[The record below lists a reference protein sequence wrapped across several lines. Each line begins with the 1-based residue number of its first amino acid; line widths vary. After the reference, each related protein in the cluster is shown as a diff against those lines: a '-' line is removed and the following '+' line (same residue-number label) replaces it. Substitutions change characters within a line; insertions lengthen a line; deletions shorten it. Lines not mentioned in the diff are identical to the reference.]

1 MDDIRNDNNQPD
13 YSGAEMDNHDDT
25 TIDAV
30 NQANDAIQDTAGDTV
45 QADSPGAGMSCSDPQ
60 HTAPAGEIYAG
71 GAHAGEVHTENSASS
86 RGPETFG
93 YQAGGPVD
101 ADTRKQTYYSEN
113 IKKTRQRKTGV
124 GHLILVSLISS
135 LLGAGMMFAAV
146 VYVAPMIDAK
156 AVEMLGLPM
165 RTADV
170 SGSEGGII
178 KKIEIAE
185 TSSPVEAIAE
195 KVSPSIVGIQIT
207 VPARSSF
214 SFFFDIS
221 GDGVGYGSGI
231 IIREDGYILT
241 NNHVIEAAMAGR
253 TSNALIDGAK
263 IEVIM
268 PDNKDKPYKAQ
279 VVGRDE
285 KTDIAVLKIDAVGLP
300 AAEMGDSDEV
310 KVGELAVAIGNPGG
324 MDYMGSVTAGVISG
338 INRTIT
344 FDNGQEFR
352 LLQTDAAIN
361 PGNSGGALVNSR
373 GQVIGIN
380 TVKAVATD
388 VEGLGFAIPINEASR
403 IANSLIQYGYPKD
416 RPSIGVVIDTSFTKE
431 DADRMKAPNGL
442 WVNDVQPGSA
452 AEKAGIQPF
461 DIIVKFDGREVRTFS
476 ELENLKLQHKPGD
489 EVEMEVFRNG
499 VPLKLKIVLDE
510 EKRSN

>member
-1 MDDIRNDNNQPD
+1 MDEIRNDNNQID
-13 YSGAEMDNHDDT
+13 NFGTEMDNRDDI

-30 NQANDAIQDTAGDTV
+30 NQANDAVPDAAGDTV
-45 QADSPGAGMSCSDPQ
+45 QADIPEAGMSYDDRL
-60 HTAPAGEIYAG
+60 HAAPAAETR
-71 GAHAGEVHTENSASS
+71 TENSGSFQ
-86 RGPETFG
+86 GPGAFG
-93 YQAGGPVD
+93 NQAGGPVD
-101 ADTRKQTYYSEN
+101 TDIRKQTYYSEN
-113 IKKTRQRKTGV
+113 IKKTKQKKIGV

-135 LLGAGMMFAAV
+135 LLGAGVMLAAFV
-146 VYVAPMIDAK
+146 FIAPMMGTK
-156 AVEMLGLPM
+156 AAEMLGLPM
-165 RTADV
+165 QTANV
-170 SGSEGGII
+170 SGGEGGII

-231 IIREDGYILT
+231 VIREDGYILT
-241 NNHVIEAAMAGR
+241 NNHVIEAAMASR

-268 PDNKDKPYKAQ
+268 PDKKDEPYKAQ
-279 VVGRDE
+279 VIGRDE

-300 AAEMGDSDEV
+300 AAELGDSDEV

-380 TVKAVATD
+380 TIKAVATD
-388 VEGLGFAIPINEASR
+388 VEGLGFAIPINEANR
-403 IANSLIQYGYPKD
+403 IANSLIKYGYPKD

-442 WVNDVQPGSA
+442 WVSNVQTGSA
-452 AEKAGIQPF
+452 ADKAGIQPF
-461 DIIVKFDGREVRTFS
+461 DIIVKFDGKEVRTFN
-476 ELENLKLQHKPGD
+476 ELESLKLQHRPGD
-489 EVEMEVFRNG
+489 EVEMEVYRNG
-499 VPLKLKIVLDE
+499 ETLKLNIVLDE
-510 EKRSN
+510 EKRTD